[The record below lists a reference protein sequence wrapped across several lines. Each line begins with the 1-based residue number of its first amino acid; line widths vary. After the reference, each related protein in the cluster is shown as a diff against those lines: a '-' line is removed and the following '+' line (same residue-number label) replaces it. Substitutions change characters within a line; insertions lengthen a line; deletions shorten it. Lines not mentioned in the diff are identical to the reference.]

1 MKEQLAE
8 GKQSQVHEQMH
19 QLRKEIETAGQQIGE
34 LFERLQPILPLETGE
49 TDSAIV
55 EKVELVPLA
64 EDIRQLEFLLADEV
78 VARLHYILK
87 SLEI

>member
-8 GKQSQVHEQMH
+8 GKRPQVHEQIH

-64 EDIRQLEFLLADEV
+64 KDIRQLEFLLADEV
-78 VARLHYILK
+78 VARLDYILR